1 MTMARYI
8 STLLLGAAL
17 LASPAV
23 AFAQPQAAAPSG
35 PANAL
40 QGFSKNRDQPV
51 KISAGA
57 LEVQDKNKIATFSG
71 NVQVLQ
77 GDTMLRCQSL
87 KVFYDQDDSKANTM
101 KAAQPGPAGQGKIR
115 RLEAIGG
122 VVVTQKEQ
130 TATGDKGIFEMA
142 ENTVTL
148 NGNVLVSQGQNIL
161 RGDRLVVNLT
171 SGVSHMEAGK
181 GGKGRVEAVLQPSS
195 VNKKEGE
202 KGSDKSAGEPPKNNN
217 ANNNA
222 VENNTPDAPLRRS
235 MHPSGLY

>member
-1 MTMARYI
+1 MMARHI
-8 STLLLGAAL
+8 SILLIGAAL
-17 LASPAV
+17 MLLPAA

-51 KISAGA
+51 KISAAA

-87 KVFYDQDDSKANTM
+87 KVFYDQDDSKTNTM

-115 RLEAIGG
+115 RLEAIGS

-148 NGNVLVSQGQNIL
+148 SGNVLVAQGQNVL

-181 GGKGRVEAVLQPSS
+181 GGKGRVEAILQPSS
-195 VNKKEGE
+195 VNKKEGD
-202 KGSDKSAGEPPKNNN
+202 KGSDKSAGDAPKNNN
-217 ANNNA
+217 ANSNA
-222 VENNTPDAPLRRS
+222 VENNAPAAPLRRS